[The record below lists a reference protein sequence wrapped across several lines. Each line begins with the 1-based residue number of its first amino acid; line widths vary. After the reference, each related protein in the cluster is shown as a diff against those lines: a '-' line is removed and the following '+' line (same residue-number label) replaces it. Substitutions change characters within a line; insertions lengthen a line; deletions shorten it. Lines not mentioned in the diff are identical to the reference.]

1 MKRFL
6 FGLIIMS
13 VAFACVPNKKLIY
26 LQSQGIDD
34 ADKVTTDSVL
44 KVVDLAK
51 YKYKLQPGDIVS
63 IKISS
68 LTDPKFNFFAEA
80 ERELKEGI
88 DPSLSGFMLDDRGFV
103 ELPVA
108 GKVSLTGLTL
118 EEAQD
123 KVREVAQSYLES
135 PTVNLRLLSFHFTI
149 LGEVNVPGNY
159 TTYSGRYSI
168 MDAIG
173 QAGDLTDLADR
184 KRIKVIR
191 YDQGQAK
198 VYFMDLLDAET
209 MSSPLFYLQPND
221 LVYVSPLKVKNFT
234 QFQSRNIA
242 LVLSIITSLSLIFF
256 RF

>member
-1 MKRFL
+1 MKKIL
-6 FGLIIMS
+6 FGLILLS

-34 ADKVTTDSVL
+34 AEEVVTDSVL
-44 KVVDLAK
+44 KVIDLAK
-51 YKYKLQPGDIVS
+51 YEYTLQPGDIVS

-80 ERELKEGI
+80 ERELKQGI
-88 DPSLSGFMLDDRGFV
+88 DPSLSGFMLDESGFI

-108 GKVSLTGLTL
+108 GKVNLSGLSI

-123 KVREVAQSYLES
+123 KVRQMAENYLES
-135 PTVNLRLLSFHFTI
+135 PTVNLRLLSFHYTI

-173 QAGDLTDLADR
+173 EAGDLTDVADR
-184 KRIKVIR
+184 RRIKIVR
-191 YDQGQAK
+191 YEQGQAK
-198 VYFMDLLDAET
+198 VYFMDLLDVET
-209 MSSPLFYLQPND
+209 MSSPLYYLKPND
-221 LVYVSPLKVKNFT
+221 LVYVTPLKVKNFR
-234 QFQSRNIA
+234 QFQAPNIA
-242 LVLSIITSLSLIFF
+242 LLISVITSLSLLFF
-256 RF
+256 RL